1 MNKNIKT
8 ALLSG
13 RNKSKFEIVNEQN
26 QFIEKLE
33 NDKHIYKDRDY
44 IDVNKLNETRQ
55 LWQDFKV
62 NYVAK

>member
-1 MNKNIKT
+1 M
-8 ALLSG
+8 LSG

-33 NDKHIYKDRDY
+33 NDKHIYKDKDY
-44 IDVNKLNETRQ
+44 IDTVKLNETRQ